1 MGVLY
6 RIEKGD
12 VRKLNYSTY
21 NMAKRLKLLE
31 MKLDYLYNNIEEATF
46 SMSQN
51 YKIKKFNPAFV
62 ELLDYSKEELIGMSI
77 FDILTGEDG
86 LRISYA
92 LLNNISMSTIET
104 NLKFLCKN
112 GSVKK
117 LPLAIKQI
125 SFNHIEFIIKNND
138 ILEEQ
143 YNDILEKNF
152 KLEQHIKNIQNKLN
166 ELAEYDKLKTDFFTN
181 ISHELRTPLNVIL
194 GVIQLH
200 ESSYSLGDNGLT
212 KSNKYIK
219 IMKQN
224 CYRLLRL
231 INNLIDITKIDAG
244 YYSLNKK
251 SCNIVSIVEDITI
264 SVVDYVRSKGIE
276 IIFDT
281 EIEEK
286 TVVCDPDKIERIV
299 MNLLSNAIKFTPP
312 GGIINVDI
320 FDRGDRVIISVKD
333 SGIGIPEDKLVDVFN
348 RYIQAG
354 TNCYSSVHGS
364 GIGLALVKSLIEM
377 HGGTIELK
385 SEVGMGS
392 EFIVE
397 LPCEWNSEGSYEYK
411 DTRFISEKIERI
423 NIEFSDIYS

>member
-12 VRKLNYSTY
+12 IRKLSYSTY
-21 NMAKRLKLLE
+21 NLPKRLKLLE
-31 MKLDYLYNNIEEATF
+31 MKLDYLYENIEEAIF
-46 SMSQN
+46 SMSQD
-51 YKIKKFNPAFV
+51 YKIKNFNIAFI

-77 FDILTGEDG
+77 FNILAEEDR
-86 LRISYA
+86 LRIRYV
-92 LLNNISMSTIET
+92 LLNNIRMSTIET
-104 NLKFLCKN
+104 SLKFLCKN
-112 GSVKK
+112 GSIKK
-117 LPLAIKQI
+117 LSVTMKQI
-125 SFNHIEFIIKNND
+125 AFNDIEFIIKSND
-138 ILEEQ
+138 MLEE
-143 YNDILEKNF
+143 NF
-152 KLEQHIKNIQNKLN
+152 KLEQYIKNMEDRLN
-166 ELAEYDKLKTDFFTN
+166 ELVTYDKLKTDFFTN

-212 KSNKYIK
+212 NSNKYIK

-264 SVVDYVRSKGIE
+264 SIVDYVRSKGIE
-276 IIFDT
+276 IVFDT

-286 TVVCDPDKIERIV
+286 IVVCDPDKIERIV

-312 GGIINVDI
+312 GGSINVDI
-320 FDRGDRVIISVKD
+320 FDKGDKIIISVKD
-333 SGIGIPEDKLVDVFN
+333 SGIGIPEDKLLDVFN

-354 TNCYSSVHGS
+354 ANCYNSVHGS

-377 HGGTIELK
+377 HGGTISLK
-385 SEVGMGS
+385 SEIGMGS

-397 LPCEWNSEGSYEYK
+397 LPCECSSEGSYEYK
-411 DTRFISEKIERI
+411 DTRFISEKIEMI